1 MCSWKGWNEHINT
14 MNNKWLDKE
23 SNTGPL
29 QLQSGALPLSYPGK
43 HPRYNYSP
51 NYYIPSYLNSLRPE
65 RHKFTLP
72 GLTITYIHFLTRK
85 ATAPPVVGNE
95 EYEHINTIKIH
106 GQTRNHTQEPCNSTT
121 ELPYSPNH
129 CTALTVFCIEI
140 SWDKNMVAQDREL
153 LWPLTVCWF
162 NGTVK
167 IPLRQINWGCKS
179 I

>member
-1 MCSWKGWNEHINT
+1 MARQGIKHRTLATLVRRFTAE
-14 MNNKWLDKE
+14 
-23 SNTGPL
+23 
-29 QLQSGALPLSYPGK
+29 LPTAGK

-106 GQTRNHTQEPCNSTT
+106 G
-121 ELPYSPNH
+121 
-129 CTALTVFCIEI
+129 
-140 SWDKNMVAQDREL
+140 
-153 LWPLTVCWF
+153 
-162 NGTVK
+162 
-167 IPLRQINWGCKS
+167 
-179 I
+179 